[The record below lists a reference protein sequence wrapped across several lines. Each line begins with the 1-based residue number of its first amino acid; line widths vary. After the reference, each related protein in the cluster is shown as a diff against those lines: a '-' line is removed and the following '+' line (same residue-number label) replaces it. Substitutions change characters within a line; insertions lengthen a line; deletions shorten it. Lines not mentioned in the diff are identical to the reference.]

1 MKNTLLKITGFFALA
16 VLLVSFT
23 NSPKI
28 NSLKIGKKAPMT
40 NYEMKNVSGEDY
52 SLEKLAFDNG
62 ILVVFSCNSC
72 PFVVGN
78 KEMEGWQGRYN
89 EIHDLCKRNK
99 IGMALV
105 NSNEAKRTGADSF
118 TEMQKHSQN
127 QKYDAAYLLDVNS
140 KLADAFGAS
149 TTPHVFLL
157 DSDFKLIYKGAID
170 NSVKSKSSVT
180 ENWLKDA
187 IISSGKKEPILLPE
201 TRNSGCSIKR
211 L

>member
-1 MKNTLLKITGFFALA
+1 MPWRSEEYQKQLK
-16 VLLVSFT
+16 
-23 NSPKI
+23 
-28 NSLKIGKKAPMT
+28 
-40 NYEMKNVSGEDY
+40 
-52 SLEKLAFDNG
+52 
-62 ILVVFSCNSC
+62 
-72 PFVVGN
+72 
-78 KEMEGWQGRYN
+78 
-89 EIHDLCKRNK
+89 
-99 IGMALV
+99 
-105 NSNEAKRTGADSF
+105 
-118 TEMQKHSQN
+118 
-127 QKYDAAYLLDVNS
+127 LDVNS

>member
-52 SLEKLAFDNG
+52 SLEKLAFENG
-62 ILVVFSCNSC
+62 ILVIFSCNSC

-105 NSNEAKRTGADSF
+105 NSNESKRTGADSF
-118 TEMQKHSQN
+118 TEISDPEIEKTIPSSSAS
-127 QKYDAAYLLDVNS
+127 DAVTAPIAVWFSAALKVDDEV
-140 KLADAFGAS
+140 KLGILSF
-149 TTPHVFLL
+149 TLI
-157 DSDFKLIYKGAID
+157 KLIMISLETVSVP
-170 NSVKSKSSVT
+170 SVKVNVIEYKSLVS
-180 ENWLKDA
+180 
-187 IISSGKKEPILLPE
+187 
-201 TRNSGCSIKR
+201 
-211 L
+211 

>member
-1 MKNTLLKITGFFALA
+1 MNNYIQKIFTIISILGLISFSTSPKIKNLKIGEK
-16 VLLVSFT
+16 VSFT
-23 NSPKI
+23 STKM
-28 NSLKIGKKAPMT
+28 KAAT
-40 NYEMKNVSGEDY
+40 GQDF
-52 SLEKLAFDNG
+52 SLEDLVLENG
-62 ILVVFSCNSC
+62 MLVIFSCNTC
-72 PFVVGN
+72 PFVIGN
-78 KEMEGWQGRYN
+78 NEMEGWQGRYN

-118 TEMQKHSQN
+118 TEMQKHSQE
-127 QKYDAAYLLDVNS
+127 QKYDAAYLMDVNS

-187 IISSGKKEPILLPE
+187 IISSGKKEPILLSE

>member
-1 MKNTLLKITGFFALA
+1 MKNTLLKTASIFGLA
-16 VLLVSFT
+16 ILLVSFT

-28 NSLKIGKKAPMT
+28 KSIKIGRKAPMT
-40 NYEMKNVSGEDY
+40 NYEMKNVSGDDY
-52 SLEKLAFDNG
+52 SIEKLAFENG

-99 IGMALV
+99 IGMVLV
-105 NSNEAKRTGADSF
+105 NSNEAKRTSADSF
-118 TEMQKHSQN
+118 TEMQKHSKN
-127 QKYDAAYLLDVNS
+127 QKYDAAYVMDVNS

-157 DSDFKLIYKGAID
+157 DKDLKLVYKGAID
-170 NSVKSKSSVT
+170 DNVKSKSSVK
-180 ENWLKDA
+180 ENWVKDA
-187 IISSGKKEPILLPE
+187 IISSGKNKPILLPE